1 MWLLKQVLG
10 RAIKNGRL
18 IITDADGQRHSFGS
32 GKDGSEVHVRL
43 ADKKLPTQIALRP
56 DPVVGEAYMDG
67 RLTFENGSTVRDLL
81 QLYTANR
88 REGREPHPLHEFI
101 EKMQRFLRPLHQL
114 NVLKRSARNVQHHYD
129 IGNDFYRLWLD
140 KEMNY
145 SCAYFREP
153 DYTLEQAQKAKLEH
167 IAVKMRIEP
176 GMRVLDIGCGWG
188 AMAIHLAK
196 NHGAIVTGIS
206 LSPQQL
212 VIARERAEAAGVADK
227 VTFLE
232 QDYRLVKGQFD
243 RIVSI
248 GMMEHVGITYFDT
261 YFKSCRR
268 LLTEDGIAVIHA
280 IGRMSPPGSTG
291 PFTRKYIFPGGYVP
305 SMSEV
310 FASTQRCKL
319 WVDDCEILRLHYA
332 WTLNHWW
339 QRFMANREAIV
350 NMFDERFA
358 RMWEFYL
365 LGAESWFLNGPLM
378 VFQIQLT
385 KLRNAVPITRDYIAE
400 AEGIVADSRKKPS
413 APAAKKSAAARAKPA
428 GKTAAAK
435 AAPAKRAAAKPAR
448 RKVKAG

>member
-18 IITDADGQRHSFGS
+18 IITDWDGQRYSFGS
-32 GKDGSEVHVRL
+32 GKDGGEVHLRL
-43 ADKKLPTQIALRP
+43 TDKKLSTQIALRP

-67 RLTFENGSTVRDLL
+67 RLVFENGSTVRDLL

-88 REGREPHPLHEFI
+88 REGREPHPLHEVL
-101 EKMQRFLRPLHQL
+101 EQVQRFIRPLHQL
-114 NVLKRSARNVQHHYD
+114 NVLKASAKNVQHHYD

-153 DYTLEQAQKAKLEH
+153 DYTLEEAQKAKLEH
-167 IAVKMRIEP
+167 IAVKMCIEP
-176 GMRVLDIGCGWG
+176 GMKVLDIGCGWG

-196 NHGAIVTGIS
+196 KHGAIVTGIS

-212 VIARERAEAAGVADK
+212 AIARERAEKEGVADR

-248 GMMEHVGITYFDT
+248 GMMEHVGVSYFDT

-268 LLTEDGIAVIHA
+268 LLTEDGVALIHA
-280 IGRMSPPGSTG
+280 IGRMSPPGATG

-339 QRFMANREAIV
+339 QRFMANREAVV

-378 VFQIQLT
+378 VFQIQLS
-385 KLRNAVPITRDYIAE
+385 KKRHSAPVTRDYIAE
-400 AEGIVADSRKKPS
+400 AEGIVTGEPKKMAAPVTEKRVPAKAS
-413 APAAKKSAAARAKPA
+413 AKPAAKRP
-428 GKTAAAK
+428 
-435 AAPAKRAAAKPAR
+435 AAKPTR
-448 RKVKAG
+448 RKVKAD